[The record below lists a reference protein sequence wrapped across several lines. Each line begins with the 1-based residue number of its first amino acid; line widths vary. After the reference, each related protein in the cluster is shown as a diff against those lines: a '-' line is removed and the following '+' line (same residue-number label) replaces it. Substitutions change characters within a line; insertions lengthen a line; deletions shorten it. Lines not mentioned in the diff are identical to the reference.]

1 MTDGRPEVPAL
12 AMTNIPAEELIKLLA
27 EKDLVAPE
35 VLEELRNQVAMSRK
49 GPKPIH
55 AAALAK
61 ILVDK
66 GYLSRLSA
74 QRLMAKLESD
84 WAQKTHRQKPD
95 PLLLKPKPATPSP
108 AEGEI
113 RLADE
118 EEPVIDLIA
127 LEDDASVPPPV
138 PQKAATAQPP
148 AEAKPQQT
156 EPPVPDEEKS
166 QVDDLLSTLT
176 PATTAPATAPPVTW
190 ERRRKSPWESP
201 LFLLGGG
208 VLLLLVFVGIVLLW
222 SLNRR
227 TGDELL
233 SEADADFHSG
243 SYTQAIYKYGKFL
256 EDFPQHPQAGLAR
269 VRSGLARIRQTLE
282 SSDPITAFQTV
293 KQIVPEIAAL
303 PDFHAEADAEM
314 AAVLPGLAQQIAQQ
328 ALEKRDPAIVSV
340 GEEALS
346 LCNRY
351 VPKERFPAAKLADIQ
366 ATLEL
371 AKRSISEKD
380 ALAAT
385 VRQVAECRASG
396 KLDEAY
402 AIFERFAREYP
413 RSRNDPE
420 LQKAMSELAEAEKER
435 VRFEPAQETKS
446 PALPVLPFREFGLYS
461 SWIGGRAPCSESAIA
476 VLGDQECVYAVQ
488 MATGQVLWQRF
499 VGGIFAEYPS
509 NTYPRIAVGGQ
520 ETVAVPDPSSQG
532 VILVDA
538 ATGHISRFIRLGEPP
553 ASWVLTER
561 SYLLVLGRSGNLLIL
576 NPLESQKVGTF
587 RFPQPAAYPPA
598 VDPVTRRAFILGEH
612 SHLFVIRFDSR
623 ECEQVVYL
631 GHERGQ
637 IVAPPALVSGFLVIP
652 ERRGSTEGR
661 LRVVNIQGGA
671 TDGLRV
677 VQTID
682 LPRPVAGPL
691 QVLGTRFVVIT
702 SDGQLRVYQLRGGDE
717 KQPFGLLAEGKT
729 PDPTASQKGWA
740 VPRFVLFH
748 KDQVLAA
755 DMALTLF
762 ELQAS
767 AGKLVPRWVA
777 CQETLA
783 LSSPVVQDSTIFYIY
798 RYPDRPGVF
807 ITAVDV
813 ESGRVFW
820 ESQVADP
827 PLMEAHLTEDGQ
839 KAQIIGQSGNLYIF
853 EPNAASSMLAGIRPD
868 RVLRFPGLSEGKAPI
883 GCVLPSKTRVIGIL
897 GNRELTVLEPERDR
911 MRVAS
916 LPLPEGLG
924 SVPVPFRNGVLVALE
939 DGTLANLDVTTGR
952 PLGEP
957 YQCEM
962 AAGAR
967 VTWSDLVALD
977 ETTLLAANSA
987 GWLLKLRWAE
997 KPNGHFQ
1004 AEHSRL
1010 FDAAIAS
1017 PLAILDD
1024 TIIAVD
1030 SKMRSLAISLSD
1042 LNTQR
1047 TQPLDS
1053 DLVWGP
1059 WSLSTA
1065 VCFATA
1071 DGTLVLSTPQL
1082 EFTKVNLEGELP
1094 VGKPVV
1100 TNNHL
1105 VFATRQGS
1113 VFCVDF
1119 ARGTVVN
1126 RINLRMTCCTG
1137 PTIVGENVLLGSLDG
1152 RWIMIPKTD
1161 VLHAATKD

>member
-1 MTDGRPEVPAL
+1 
-12 AMTNIPAEELIKLLA
+12 MTNIPAEELIKLLA

-35 VLEELRNQVAMSRK
+35 VLEDLRNQVALSRK

-61 ILVDK
+61 ILVDN

-84 WAQKTHRQKPD
+84 WAQKTHRQKPE
-95 PLLLKPKPATPSP
+95 PLVLKPKPATPSP
-108 AEGEI
+108 ADNEI
-113 RLADE
+113 RLAD

-127 LEDDASVPPPV
+127 LEDDAAAPPPI
-138 PQKAATAQPP
+138 PQRPAAGQPFS
-148 AEAKPQQT
+148 ETKSQQT
-156 EPPVPDEEKS
+156 EPILPDVEKS

-176 PATTAPATAPPVTW
+176 PTTAPAAVPPVTW

-208 VLLLLVFVGIVLLW
+208 SLILLVFVGIVLLW

-233 SEADADFHSG
+233 ADADADFHAG
-243 SYTQAIYKYGKFL
+243 SYTQAIHKYGKFL

-269 VRSGLARIRQTLE
+269 VRHGLARIRQTLE
-282 SSDPITAFQTV
+282 SDDPVSAFRSV
-293 KQIVPEIAAL
+293 KQIVPEIAVL

-314 AAVLPGLAQQIAQQ
+314 AAVLPKLAEQIAQQ
-328 ALEKRDPAIVSV
+328 ALERRDPALVSV
-340 GEEALS
+340 GEEALIF
-346 LCNRY
+346 CNRY
-351 VPKERFPAAKLADIQ
+351 VAKERVPAAKLGDIQ

-380 ALAAT
+380 ALATT
-385 VRQVAECRASG
+385 VKQIAECRTGG

-413 RSRNDPE
+413 RSKSDPE
-420 LQKAMSELAEAEKER
+420 LQKAMSELAKAEKER
-435 VRFEPAQETKS
+435 VRFEPAEGTKS

-461 SWIGGRAPCSESAIA
+461 SWVGGPAPFSENAIA
-476 VLGDQECVYAVQ
+476 VLGDQECLYAVQ
-488 MATGQVLWQRF
+488 LATGKVLWQRF
-499 VGGIFAEYPS
+499 VGGVFADHPS
-509 NTYPRIAVGGQ
+509 NAYPRIALDGQ
-520 ETVAVPDPSSQG
+520 ETVAIPDPSSQG
-532 VILVDA
+532 VALVGV
-538 ATGHISRFIRLGEPP
+538 ATGQVSRFIPLGEPP
-553 ASWVLTER
+553 AGWVMTER
-561 SYLLVLGRSGNLLIL
+561 SYLFVLGRSGNLLVL
-576 NPLESQKVGTF
+576 NPLEGQKVGTF
-587 RFPQPAAYPPA
+587 YFPQPAAYPP
-598 VDPVTRRAFILGEH
+598 VVVPGTRRAFILGEH
-612 SHLFVIRFDSR
+612 SHLFVIRLDSR

-631 GHERGQ
+631 GHDRGQ
-637 IVAPPALVSGFLVIP
+637 IVGPPVLVLGFLVIP
-652 ERRGSTEGR
+652 ERRGPSEGR
-661 LRVVNIQGGA
+661 LRVVDIQGGT

-682 LPRPVAGPL
+682 LPRPIAGPL

-702 SDGQLRVYQLRGGDE
+702 GDGQLRVYQVRGGDE

-729 PDPTASQKGWA
+729 PDPTPSLKGWA

-748 KDQVLAA
+748 KDQILAG
-755 DMALTLF
+755 DTALTLF

-783 LSSPVVQDSTIFYIY
+783 VSPPVVQDSTIFYTY
-798 RYPDRPGVF
+798 RYPDRPGVY
-807 ITAVDV
+807 ITAVDA

-827 PLMEAHLTEDGQ
+827 PLIEAQLTEDGQ
-839 KAQIIGQSGNLYIF
+839 KAEILGQSGNLYPF
-853 EPNAASSMLAGIRPD
+853 EPTAAAAMLGGIRPD
-868 RVLRFPGLSEGKAPI
+868 RVLRFPGLSEGNLPT
-883 GCVLPSKTRVIGIL
+883 GCVLPSKVWVIGML
-897 GNRELTVLEPERDR
+897 GNQELIVLQPERDR
-911 MRVAS
+911 MRVTPLA
-916 LPLPEGLG
+916 LPEALG
-924 SVPVPFRNGVLVALE
+924 SVPVPFRNCVLVGLE
-939 DGTLANLDVTTGR
+939 DGTLANVDVTTRR

-977 ETTLLAANSA
+977 ETTVLAANSA
-987 GWLLKLRWAE
+987 GWLLKLRWVE
-997 KPNGHFQ
+997 EPGGHFQ
-1004 AEHSRL
+1004 VEHSRL
-1010 FDAAIAS
+1010 FDAVIAS
-1017 PLAILDD
+1017 PLAVLGD
-1024 TIIAVD
+1024 TIVAVD
-1030 SKMRSLAISLSD
+1030 SKMTALALSLSD
-1042 LNTQR
+1042 LTTR
-1047 TQPLDS
+1047 GTQPLGS
-1053 DLVWGP
+1053 NVVWGP
-1059 WSLSTA
+1059 WSVPTA

-1082 EFTKVNLEGELP
+1082 EFTKINLGGERP

-1100 TNNHL
+1100 ADNNL
-1105 VFATRQGS
+1105 LLATRQGS
-1113 VFCVDF
+1113 VFCVDLS
-1119 ARGTVVN
+1119 RKTVVN
-1126 RINLRMTCCTG
+1126 RTSLRMTCHVG
-1137 PTIVGENVLLGSLDG
+1137 PIVIGENVLLGTLDG
-1152 RWIMIPKTD
+1152 RWIMIPKAN